1 MTKREIR
8 NLENKIYW
16 LIGILFSIIILFIA
30 GAYIY
35 AYDRPSN
42 SNLQKQINALNN
54 IKCETN
60 ICSSL
65 DKSIDYVNDTMCTN
79 TTCANLQHQIN
90 YKCDVSTCQQY
101 YQYIYILNNTKCSN
115 VTCSNL
121 QTQINTKCNE
131 TTCTNLQTQVHGK
144 CNETTCT
151 NLQTQINTKCNETTC
166 TNLQTQM
173 NTKCNET
180 TCTNLQTQMN
190 TKCNETTCTNLQTQ
204 MNTKCN
210 ETTCTNLQTQVH
222 EKCNETTCTN
232 LQTQMNEL
240 ETFITDITGDLTNCN
255 ETTCF
260 QILSRLKTLNES
272 IITISHPPYCQSFY
286 NGLGMDGN
294 STIVPATVTI
304 STIKKWF
311 QYSASSLEIC
321 RNITFSSGSFI
332 VGIAGLYIVQWDL
345 AIESGSSSRD
355 VRISIFKNGILQW
368 SSIKVVITQSGM
380 NNYLFIATSNLI
392 SCQVGDVITFYVMN
406 FSAIVNI
413 EIAHSTEIMWLLS
426 S

>member
-131 TTCTNLQTQVHGK
+131 TTCTNLQTQVHG
-144 CNETTCT
+144 
-151 NLQTQINTKCNETTC
+151 
-166 TNLQTQM
+166 
-173 NTKCNET
+173 
-180 TCTNLQTQMN
+180 
-190 TKCNETTCTNLQTQ
+190 
-204 MNTKCN
+204 
-210 ETTCTNLQTQVH
+210 
-222 EKCNETTCTN
+222 KCNETTCTN

>member
-166 TNLQTQM
+166 TNLQTQ
-173 NTKCNET
+173 
-180 TCTNLQTQMN
+180 
-190 TKCNETTCTNLQTQ
+190 
-204 MNTKCN
+204 
-210 ETTCTNLQTQVH
+210 VH

-260 QILSRLKTLNES
+260 QILSRLKTLNKS

-413 EIAHSTEIMWLLS
+413 EIAHSTEIMWLL
-426 S
+426 